1 MLFIKLEFIIAI
13 QFLGVILIGITI
25 HEFAHAFVAVK
36 LGDKT
41 PQKAGRLTLNP
52 VNHIDPIG
60 FIFLIIIGIGWA
72 KPVEINL
79 NNIDNTKKGD
89 ILISLAGP
97 LSNFILSILGIV
109 LLKLFSHTMF
119 NTFLLLNVIVNLMLF
134 VINILPFPPLDGF
147 NIFIKNITIPN
158 KLEEKFY
165 GIFENLSYSL
175 LIILLV
181 QEFTYLE
188 IIPFTA
194 LLDYLFEFLYKFIS
208 TIL

>member
-147 NIFIKNITIPN
+147 NIFIKIITIPN